1 MCQRFLV
8 VADNISIPMYIM
20 CVYVC
25 LSRRV
30 GILQILLLVFK
41 EWENSLDDCAL
52 QALLLQIFNEWMTEK
67 LSAFYDVF
75 LAPRCNTTTAY
86 HDDYTS

>member
-30 GILQILLLVFK
+30 GIFPNFIISIQR
-41 EWENSLDDCAL
+41 
-52 QALLLQIFNEWMTEK
+52 MRK
-67 LSAFYDVF
+67 LI
-75 LAPRCNTTTAY
+75 R
-86 HDDYTS
+86 